1 MKKIFISAFLRYTAS
16 SAVVGKAGKHM
27 KDELP
32 LIRIKARYQTVQI
45 LPMENYHDLIQ
56 VQNNVFQKD
65 LILYNLESKPGG
77 LSR

>member
-1 MKKIFISAFLRYTAS
+1 
-16 SAVVGKAGKHM
+16 M

-77 LSR
+77 LSQRQTCPLEIHYKGVLIF